1 MGYPLMLKARGNSYD
16 GKGNYVVKKEED
28 AEEAFKQ
35 LRFDNQHLDP
45 KSLK

>member
-1 MGYPLMLKARGNSYD
+1 MLKARGNSYD

-35 LRFDNQHLDP
+35 LRYENKTLDP
-45 KSLK
+45 